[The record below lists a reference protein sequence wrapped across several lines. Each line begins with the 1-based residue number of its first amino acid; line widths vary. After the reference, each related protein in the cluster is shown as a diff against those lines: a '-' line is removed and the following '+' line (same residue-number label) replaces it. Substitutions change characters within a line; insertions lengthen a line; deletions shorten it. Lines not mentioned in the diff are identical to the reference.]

1 MMGAPGANPGFRTQ
15 YPPVQQPEKFE
26 RALDFLEQVK
36 AQFQDQPHVYNQ
48 FLEIMKDF
56 KTKAY
61 VGSARASGSSSV
73 LFSPLA
79 KRTKEQE
86 EAAEAEEEERERESG
101 VAPLSGSLSLSARG
115 SSLLANEP
123 LLPPASIRQASSL
136 ASRSSSM
143 ATAT

>member
-86 EAAEAEEEERERESG
+86 EAAEAEEEERARESER
-101 VAPLSGSLSLSARG
+101 VV
-115 SSLLANEP
+115 
-123 LLPPASIRQASSL
+123 
-136 ASRSSSM
+136 SRR
-143 ATAT
+143 